1 MWPSFTDIMTVV
13 VLIFL
18 VALVII
24 LMRNTELV
32 GQLRESVS
40 QTETMTTQR
49 GEMEMRIA
57 TLGDEVV
64 RLRSVLAQAEAER
77 SAAEETIVLKES
89 EISALLDDVG
99 ALQKVREALAA
110 EKAGL
115 TEELASVE
123 NERQQ
128 LSTEK
133 AALSEELAGV
143 TSEREQLSEEK
154 AALLNTQQELEG
166 ELAALEQDRAA
177 LQGVK
182 ESLQAEV
189 AGLIA
194 TRQQLSTEKAALS
207 EELAGVTSEREQLSE
222 EKAALLNTQQ
232 ELEGELAALEQDRA
246 ALQGVKES
254 LQAEVAGLIATR
266 QQLSTEKAALSEE
279 LAGVIAQSQNQLEQ
293 LAASEGLREQLSLD
307 LTNLNNALSELQ
319 SEQSRLILAAEAQAQ
334 DQATVVQARDA
345 LLRDRDAL
353 AEQVNALEVTRSAL
367 RTEVSALRN
376 EMAGLVRT
384 SVSTELALEE
394 SRLEGE
400 ELTARLAE
408 TALEYKLTK
417 EELAYLR
424 AQYADE
430 VEAFSKERELLVAA
444 HKTELDI
451 LRERHSDL
459 ESKYNRL
466 VRPARST
473 VGRFVVEVRFWKEG
487 DARRYSLRPAS
498 GSEISVSESDLHQ
511 QLTEMKARHG
521 EKLYTKVIPDDNSL
535 THGEAWSF
543 TNKILN
549 RYDYYY
555 QN

>member
-1 MWPSFTDIMTVV
+1 VAITRTDGFVDLRVSPTVSGRSDEDSVWPSFTDIMTVV

-18 VALVII
+18 VALVVI

-49 GEMEMRIA
+49 SDMEMRIA
-57 TLGDEVV
+57 ALGDEVV
-64 RLRSVLAQAEAER
+64 RLRSVLAQSEAER
-77 SAAEETIVLKES
+77 SAAKETIVLKES
-89 EISALLDDVG
+89 EISALLDDVS
-99 ALQKVREALAA
+99 ALQKVREALAG
-110 EKAGL
+110 EKAEL
-115 TEELASVE
+115 DKELAAVE
-123 NERQQ
+123 DERQQ
-128 LSTEK
+128 LTAEK
-133 AALSEELAGV
+133 TALSEELAGV

-154 AALLNTQQELEG
+154 T
-166 ELAALEQDRAA
+166 
-177 LQGVK
+177 
-182 ESLQAEV
+182 
-189 AGLIA
+189 
-194 TRQQLSTEKAALS
+194 ALS
-207 EELAGVTSEREQLSE
+207 EELAGV
-222 EKAALLNTQQ
+222 
-232 ELEGELAALEQDRA
+232 
-246 ALQGVKES
+246 V
-254 LQAEVAGLIATR
+254 
-266 QQLSTEKAALSEE
+266 
-279 LAGVIAQSQNQLEQ
+279 AQSQTQLEQ
-293 LAASEGLREQLSLD
+293 LAASEGLRQQLSLD
-307 LTNLNNALSELQ
+307 LTNLSNALSELQ
-319 SEQSRLILAAEAQAQ
+319 AEQSRLILAAEAQTQ
-334 DQATVVQARDA
+334 DQAAVVQARDA

-353 AEQVNALEVTRSAL
+353 AEQVNALGVARSAL

-384 SVSTELALEE
+384 GVSTELALEE

-430 VEAFSKERELLVAA
+430 VEAFSKERELLVAT
-444 HKTELDI
+444 HKAELDI

-498 GSEISVSESDLHQ
+498 GAERSVSESELHQ
-511 QLTEMKARHG
+511 QLTAMKARHG
-521 EKLYTKVIPDDNSL
+521 EKLYTKVMPDDNSL
-535 THGEAWSF
+535 THGEAWRF

>member
-57 TLGDEVV
+57 ALGDEVV

-115 TEELASVE
+115 TEELAAVE
-123 NERQQ
+123 DERQQ

-154 AALLNTQQELEG
+154 AAL
-166 ELAALEQDRAA
+166 
-177 LQGVK
+177 V
-182 ESLQAEV
+182 
-189 AGLIA
+189 
-194 TRQQLSTEKAALS
+194 STK
-207 EELAGVTSEREQLSE
+207 
-222 EKAALLNTQQ
+222 
-232 ELEGELAALEQDRA
+232 D
-246 ALQGVKES
+246 
-254 LQAEVAGLIATR
+254 
-266 QQLSTEKAALSEE
+266 QLSTEKAALSEE

-430 VEAFSKERELLVAA
+430 VEAFSKERELLVAT
-444 HKTELDI
+444 HKAELDI

-498 GSEISVSESDLHQ
+498 GSEISVSESELHQ
-511 QLTEMKARHG
+511 QLTAMKARHG
-521 EKLYTKVIPDDNSL
+521 EKLYTKVMPDDNSL
-535 THGEAWSF
+535 THGEAWRF

>member
-1 MWPSFTDIMTVV
+1 MAITRTDGFVDLRVSPTVSGRSDEDSVWPSFTDIMTVV

-99 ALQKVREALAA
+99 EMQKVRQALAS
-110 EKAGL
+110 EKADL
-115 TEELASVE
+115 TEELAAVE

-154 AALLNTQQELEG
+154 TALLATQQQLE
-166 ELAALEQDRAA
+166 D
-177 LQGVK
+177 
-182 ESLQAEV
+182 SLV
-189 AGLIA
+189 
-194 TRQQLSTEKAALS
+194 S
-207 EELAGVTSEREQLSE
+207 
-222 EKAALLNTQQ
+222 
-232 ELEGELAALEQDRA
+232 LEQDRA

-319 SEQSRLILAAEAQAQ
+319 SEQSRLILAAEARAQ
-334 DQATVVQARDA
+334 YQATVVQARDA

-367 RTEVSALRN
+367 RTEVVALRN
-376 EMAGLVRT
+376 ERAGLVRT
-384 SVSTELALEE
+384 SVSTQLALEE

-430 VEAFSKERELLVAA
+430 VEAFSKERELLGAI
-444 HKTELDI
+444 HKAELDI

-473 VGRFVVEVRFWKEG
+473 VGRIVIEVRFWKEG
-487 DARRYSLRPAS
+487 DVRRYSLRPAS
-498 GSEISVSESDLHQ
+498 GSEISVSESELHQ
-511 QLTEMKARHG
+511 QLTAMKARHG
-521 EKLYTKVIPDDNSL
+521 EKLYTKVMPDDNSL
-535 THGEAWSF
+535 THGEAWRF

>member
-1 MWPSFTDIMTVV
+1 MTVV

-18 VALVII
+18 VALVVI

-32 GQLRESVS
+32 GQLRESVT
-40 QTETMTTQR
+40 QTETMTNQR
-49 GEMEMRIA
+49 SEMEMRMA
-57 TLGDEVV
+57 SLGDEVV

-77 SAAEETIVLKES
+77 SAAEETIVVKES

-99 ALQKVREALAA
+99 ALQKAREALAT
-110 EKAGL
+110 EKAKL
-115 TEELASVE
+115 DEELSAVE
-123 NERQQ
+123 EERQQ
-128 LSTEK
+128 LTAEK

-154 AALLNTQQELEG
+154 TALLTTQQELVA
-166 ELAALEQDRAA
+166 ELASLEQDQAA
-177 LQGVK
+177 LQDVK

-189 AGLIA
+189 AALSA
-194 TRQQLSTEKAALS
+194 TRQQLTAEKTTLS
-207 EELAGVTSEREQLSE
+207 EELAGVT
-222 EKAALLNTQQ
+222 
-232 ELEGELAALEQDRA
+232 
-246 ALQGVKES
+246 
-254 LQAEVAGLIATR
+254 
-266 QQLSTEKAALSEE
+266 
-279 LAGVIAQSQNQLEQ
+279 AQSQTQLEQ

-307 LTNLNNALSELQ
+307 LANLSNALSELQ
-319 SEQSRLILAAEAQAQ
+319 AEQRRLILANEAQTQ
-334 DQATVVQARDA
+334 DQASVVQTRDA

-353 AEQVNALEVTRSAL
+353 ADQVNALEVARSAL

-459 ESKYNRL
+459 EGKYNRL

-473 VGRFVVEVRFWKEG
+473 VGRFVVEVHFRKEG
-487 DARRYSLRPAS
+487 DAYRYALRPAS
-498 GSEISVSESDLHQ
+498 GVETPVSEAELHQ
-511 QLTEMKARHG
+511 QLTALKARYG
-521 EKLYTKVIPDDNSL
+521 DKLYTKVMLDNSL
-535 THGEAWSF
+535 SHGEAWRF
-543 TNKILN
+543 TSKIHN

-555 QN
+555 QD

>member
-1 MWPSFTDIMTVV
+1 M
-13 VLIFL
+13 
-18 VALVII
+18 
-24 LMRNTELV
+24 
-32 GQLRESVS
+32 
-40 QTETMTTQR
+40 
-49 GEMEMRIA
+49 
-57 TLGDEVV
+57 
-64 RLRSVLAQAEAER
+64 
-77 SAAEETIVLKES
+77 
-89 EISALLDDVG
+89 
-99 ALQKVREALAA
+99 
-110 EKAGL
+110 
-115 TEELASVE
+115 
-123 NERQQ
+123 
-128 LSTEK
+128 
-133 AALSEELAGV
+133 

-154 AALLNTQQELEG
+154 T
-166 ELAALEQDRAA
+166 
-177 LQGVK
+177 
-182 ESLQAEV
+182 
-189 AGLIA
+189 
-194 TRQQLSTEKAALS
+194 
-207 EELAGVTSEREQLSE
+207 
-222 EKAALLNTQQ
+222 
-232 ELEGELAALEQDRA
+232 
-246 ALQGVKES
+246 
-254 LQAEVAGLIATR
+254 
-266 QQLSTEKAALSEE
+266 ALSEE
-279 LAGVIAQSQNQLEQ
+279 LAGVIAQSQTQLEQ
-293 LAASEGLREQLSLD
+293 LAASEGLRDQLSLD

-319 SEQSRLILAAEAQAQ
+319 AEQNRLILAAEAQTQ
-334 DQATVVQARDA
+334 DQAAVVQARDA

-353 AEQVNALEVTRSAL
+353 AEQVNALGVARSAL

-444 HKTELDI
+444 HKSELDI

-498 GSEISVSESDLHQ
+498 GAERSVSESELQQ
-511 QLTEMKARHG
+511 QLTAMKARHG
-521 EKLYTKVIPDDNSL
+521 AKLYTKVIPDDNSL
-535 THGEAWSF
+535 THGEAWRF
-543 TNKILN
+543 TTKILN

>member
-1 MWPSFTDIMTVV
+1 MAITRTDGFVDLRVSPTVSGRSDEDSVWPSFTDIMTVV

-18 VALVII
+18 VALVVI

-49 GEMEMRIA
+49 SDMEMRIA
-57 TLGDEVV
+57 ALGDEVV
-64 RLRSVLAQAEAER
+64 RLRSVLAQSETER

-89 EISALLDDVG
+89 EISTLLDDVS
-99 ALQKVREALAA
+99 ALQKAREALAG
-110 EKAGL
+110 EKAKL
-115 TEELASVE
+115 DKELAAVE
-123 NERQQ
+123 DERQQ
-128 LSTEK
+128 LTTEK
-133 AALSEELAGV
+133 AALSEQLAGV

-154 AALLNTQQELEG
+154 AALLTTQQELEG
-166 ELAALEQDRAA
+166 ELASLEQDRAA

-194 TRQQLSTEKAALS
+194 TRQQLTTEKAALS
-207 EELAGVTSEREQLSE
+207 EQ
-222 EKAALLNTQQ
+222 
-232 ELEGELAALEQDRA
+232 
-246 ALQGVKES
+246 
-254 LQAEVAGLIATR
+254 
-266 QQLSTEKAALSEE
+266 
-279 LAGVIAQSQNQLEQ
+279 LAGVIAQSQTQLEQ
-293 LAASEGLREQLSLD
+293 LAASEGLRQQLSLD
-307 LTNLNNALSELQ
+307 LTNLTNALSELQ
-319 SEQSRLILAAEAQAQ
+319 AEQSRLILAAEAQTQ
-334 DQATVVQARDA
+334 DQAAVVQARDA

-353 AEQVNALEVTRSAL
+353 AEQVNALGVARSAL

-444 HKTELDI
+444 HKAELDI

-487 DARRYSLRPAS
+487 DALRYSLRPAS
-498 GSEISVSESDLHQ
+498 GAERSVSESELHQ
-511 QLTEMKARHG
+511 QLTAMKARHG
-521 EKLYTKVIPDDNSL
+521 EKLYTKVMPDDNSL
-535 THGEAWSF
+535 THGEAWRF

>member
-1 MWPSFTDIMTVV
+1 MAG
-13 VLIFL
+13 L
-18 VALVII
+18 
-24 LMRNTELV
+24 
-32 GQLRESVS
+32 
-40 QTETMTTQR
+40 
-49 GEMEMRIA
+49 IA
-57 TLGDEVV
+57 T
-64 RLRSVLAQAEAER
+64 
-77 SAAEETIVLKES
+77 
-89 EISALLDDVG
+89 
-99 ALQKVREALAA
+99 
-110 EKAGL
+110 
-115 TEELASVE
+115 
-123 NERQQ
+123 RQQ
-128 LSTEK
+128 LTAEK

-154 AALLNTQQELEG
+154 TALLTTQQQLEDQ
-166 ELAALEQDRAA
+166 LASLEQDRAA

-182 ESLQAEV
+182 ESLQTEV

-194 TRQQLSTEKAALS
+194 TRQQLTAEKTTLS
-207 EELAGVTSEREQLSE
+207 EELAGVT
-222 EKAALLNTQQ
+222 
-232 ELEGELAALEQDRA
+232 
-246 ALQGVKES
+246 
-254 LQAEVAGLIATR
+254 
-266 QQLSTEKAALSEE
+266 
-279 LAGVIAQSQNQLEQ
+279 AQSQTQLEQ

-319 SEQSRLILAAEAQAQ
+319 AEQKRLILAAEAQTQ
-334 DQATVVQARDA
+334 DQATVVRARDD

-353 AEQVNALEVTRSAL
+353 ADQVNALGVARSAL

-384 SVSTELALEE
+384 GVSTELALEE

-487 DARRYSLRPAS
+487 DSRRYSLRPAS
-498 GSEISVSESDLHQ
+498 GLELSVSESELHQ
-511 QLTEMKARHG
+511 QLTAMKARHG
-521 EKLYTKVIPDDNSL
+521 EKLYTKVMPDDNSL
-535 THGEAWSF
+535 THGEAWRF
-543 TNKILN
+543 TTKILN

>member
-1 MWPSFTDIMTVV
+1 VAITRTDGFVDLRVSPTVSGRSDEDSVWPSFTDIMTVV

-18 VALVII
+18 VALVVI

-49 GEMEMRIA
+49 SDMEMRIA
-57 TLGDEVV
+57 ALGDEVV
-64 RLRSVLAQAEAER
+64 RLRSVLAQSEAER

-89 EISALLDDVG
+89 EISALLDDVS
-99 ALQKVREALAA
+99 ALQKVREALAG
-110 EKAGL
+110 EKAEL
-115 TEELASVE
+115 DKELAAVE
-123 NERQQ
+123 DERQQ
-128 LSTEK
+128 LTAEK
-133 AALSEELAGV
+133 TALSEELAGV

-154 AALLNTQQELEG
+154 TALVTTQQQLEDQ
-166 ELAALEQDRAA
+166 LASLEQDRAA

-182 ESLQAEV
+182 ESLQTEV

-194 TRQQLSTEKAALS
+194 TRQQLTAEKTALS
-207 EELAGVTSEREQLSE
+207 EELAGV
-222 EKAALLNTQQ
+222 
-232 ELEGELAALEQDRA
+232 
-246 ALQGVKES
+246 V
-254 LQAEVAGLIATR
+254 
-266 QQLSTEKAALSEE
+266 
-279 LAGVIAQSQNQLEQ
+279 AQSQTQLEQ
-293 LAASEGLREQLSLD
+293 LAASEGLRQQLSLD
-307 LTNLNNALSELQ
+307 LTNLSNALSELQ
-319 SEQSRLILAAEAQAQ
+319 AEQSRLILAAEAQTQ
-334 DQATVVQARDA
+334 DQAAVVQARDA

-353 AEQVNALEVTRSAL
+353 AEQVNALGVARSAL

-384 SVSTELALEE
+384 GVSTELALEE

-430 VEAFSKERELLVAA
+430 VEAFSKERELLVAT
-444 HKTELDI
+444 HKAELDI

-487 DARRYSLRPAS
+487 DARRYSLRPGS
-498 GSEISVSESDLHQ
+498 GAERSVSESELHQ
-511 QLTEMKARHG
+511 QLTAMKARHG
-521 EKLYTKVIPDDNSL
+521 EKLYTKVMPDDNSL
-535 THGEAWSF
+535 THGEAWRF

>member
-1 MWPSFTDIMTVV
+1 MAITRTDGFVDLRVSPTVSGRSDEDSVWPSFTDIMTVV

-57 TLGDEVV
+57 ALGDEVV

-77 SAAEETIVLKES
+77 SAADETIVLRES

-115 TEELASVE
+115 TEELAAVE
-123 NERQQ
+123 DERQQ

-154 AALLNTQQELEG
+154 TALLATQQQLEDS
-166 ELAALEQDRAA
+166 LASLEQDRAA

-207 EELAGVTSEREQLSE
+207 EELAGVT
-222 EKAALLNTQQ
+222 
-232 ELEGELAALEQDRA
+232 
-246 ALQGVKES
+246 
-254 LQAEVAGLIATR
+254 
-266 QQLSTEKAALSEE
+266 
-279 LAGVIAQSQNQLEQ
+279 AQSQNQLEQ

-319 SEQSRLILAAEAQAQ
+319 SEQSRLILAAEARAQ
-334 DQATVVQARDA
+334 DQATVVQARDT

-430 VEAFSKERELLVAA
+430 VEAFSKERELLVAT
-444 HKTELDI
+444 HKAELDI

-466 VRPARST
+466 VRPARSK

-498 GSEISVSESDLHQ
+498 GSEISVSESELHQ
-511 QLTEMKARHG
+511 QLTAMKARHG
-521 EKLYTKVIPDDNSL
+521 EKLYTKVMPDDNSL
-535 THGEAWSF
+535 THGEAWRF

>member
-1 MWPSFTDIMTVV
+1 VAITRTDGFVDLRVSPTVSGRSDEDSVWPSFTDIMTVV

-57 TLGDEVV
+57 ALGDEVV
-64 RLRSVLAQAEAER
+64 RLRSVLAQTEAER

-115 TEELASVE
+115 TEELAAVE
-123 NERQQ
+123 DDRQQ

-154 AALLNTQQELEG
+154 AALLTTQQELEG
-166 ELAALEQDRAA
+166 ELAALEQDRTA

-189 AGLIA
+189 AELIA

-222 EKAALLNTQQ
+222 EKAALVSTK
-232 ELEGELAALEQDRA
+232 D
-246 ALQGVKES
+246 
-254 LQAEVAGLIATR
+254 
-266 QQLSTEKAALSEE
+266 QLTTEKAALSEE

-307 LTNLNNALSELQ
+307 LTNLTNALSELQ
-319 SEQSRLILAAEAQAQ
+319 AEQRRLILAAEAQAQ

-353 AEQVNALEVTRSAL
+353 AEQVNALEVARSAL

-394 SRLEGE
+394 SRLESE

-535 THGEAWSF
+535 THGEAWRF

>member
-1 MWPSFTDIMTVV
+1 MAITRTDGFVDLRVSPTVSGRSDEDSVWPSFTDIMTVV

-57 TLGDEVV
+57 ALGDEVV

-77 SAAEETIVLKES
+77 SAADETIVLRES

-115 TEELASVE
+115 TEELAAVE
-123 NERQQ
+123 DERQQ

-154 AALLNTQQELEG
+154 TALLATQQQLEDS
-166 ELAALEQDRAA
+166 LASLEQDRAA

-207 EELAGVTSEREQLSE
+207 EELAGVT
-222 EKAALLNTQQ
+222 
-232 ELEGELAALEQDRA
+232 
-246 ALQGVKES
+246 
-254 LQAEVAGLIATR
+254 
-266 QQLSTEKAALSEE
+266 
-279 LAGVIAQSQNQLEQ
+279 AQSQNQLEQ

-319 SEQSRLILAAEAQAQ
+319 SEQSRLILAAEARAQ
-334 DQATVVQARDA
+334 DQATVVQARDT

-430 VEAFSKERELLVAA
+430 VEAFSKERELLVAT
-444 HKTELDI
+444 HKAELDI

-473 VGRFVVEVRFWKEG
+473 VGRIVIEVRFWKEG
-487 DARRYSLRPAS
+487 DVGRYSLRPAS
-498 GSEISVSESDLHQ
+498 GSETSVSESELHQ
-511 QLTEMKARHG
+511 QLTAMKARHG
-521 EKLYTKVIPDDNSL
+521 EKLYTKVMPDDNSL
-535 THGEAWSF
+535 THGEAWRF

>member
-1 MWPSFTDIMTVV
+1 MAITRTDGFVDLRVSPTVSGRSDEDSVWPSFTDIMTVV

-57 TLGDEVV
+57 ALGDEVV

-115 TEELASVE
+115 TEELAAVE
-123 NERQQ
+123 DE
-128 LSTEK
+128 
-133 AALSEELAGV
+133 
-143 TSEREQLSEEK
+143 
-154 AALLNTQQELEG
+154 
-166 ELAALEQDRAA
+166 
-177 LQGVK
+177 
-182 ESLQAEV
+182 
-189 AGLIA
+189 
-194 TRQQLSTEKAALS
+194 
-207 EELAGVTSEREQLSE
+207 
-222 EKAALLNTQQ
+222 
-232 ELEGELAALEQDRA
+232 
-246 ALQGVKES
+246 
-254 LQAEVAGLIATR
+254 R

-367 RTEVSALRN
+367 RTEVGALRN

-430 VEAFSKERELLVAA
+430 VEAFSKERELLVAT
-444 HKTELDI
+444 HKAELDI

-473 VGRFVVEVRFWKEG
+473 VGRIVIEVRFWKEG
-487 DARRYSLRPAS
+487 DVRRYSLRPAS
-498 GSEISVSESDLHQ
+498 GSEISVSESELHQ
-511 QLTEMKARHG
+511 QLTAMKARHG
-521 EKLYTKVIPDDNSL
+521 EKLYTKVMPDDNSL
-535 THGEAWSF
+535 THGEAWRF

>member
-1 MWPSFTDIMTVV
+1 M
-13 VLIFL
+13 
-18 VALVII
+18 
-24 LMRNTELV
+24 
-32 GQLRESVS
+32 
-40 QTETMTTQR
+40 
-49 GEMEMRIA
+49 
-57 TLGDEVV
+57 
-64 RLRSVLAQAEAER
+64 
-77 SAAEETIVLKES
+77 
-89 EISALLDDVG
+89 
-99 ALQKVREALAA
+99 
-110 EKAGL
+110 
-115 TEELASVE
+115 AS
-123 NERQQ
+123 
-128 LSTEK
+128 
-133 AALSEELAGV
+133 
-143 TSEREQLSEEK
+143 
-154 AALLNTQQELEG
+154 
-166 ELAALEQDRAA
+166 LEQDRAA

-207 EELAGVTSEREQLSE
+207 EELAGVT
-222 EKAALLNTQQ
+222 
-232 ELEGELAALEQDRA
+232 
-246 ALQGVKES
+246 
-254 LQAEVAGLIATR
+254 
-266 QQLSTEKAALSEE
+266 
-279 LAGVIAQSQNQLEQ
+279 AQSQNQLEQ

-319 SEQSRLILAAEAQAQ
+319 SEQSRLILAAEARAQ
-334 DQATVVQARDA
+334 DQATVVQARDT

-430 VEAFSKERELLVAA
+430 VEAFSKERELLVAT
-444 HKTELDI
+444 HKAELDI

-466 VRPARST
+466 VRPARSK

-498 GSEISVSESDLHQ
+498 GSEISVSESELHQ
-511 QLTEMKARHG
+511 QLTAMKARHG
-521 EKLYTKVIPDDNSL
+521 EKLYTKVMPDDNSL
-535 THGEAWSF
+535 THGEAWRF

>member
-1 MWPSFTDIMTVV
+1 VV

-18 VALVII
+18 VALVVI

-49 GEMEMRIA
+49 SDMEMRIA
-57 TLGDEVV
+57 ALGDEVV
-64 RLRSVLAQAEAER
+64 RLRSVLAQSEAER

-89 EISALLDDVG
+89 EISALLDDVS
-99 ALQKVREALAA
+99 ALQKVREALAG
-110 EKAGL
+110 EKAEL
-115 TEELASVE
+115 DKELAAVE
-123 NERQQ
+123 DERQQ
-128 LSTEK
+128 LTAEK
-133 AALSEELAGV
+133 TALSEELAGV

-154 AALLNTQQELEG
+154 TALVTTQQQLEDQ
-166 ELAALEQDRAA
+166 LASLEQDRAA

-182 ESLQAEV
+182 ESLQTEV

-194 TRQQLSTEKAALS
+194 TRQQLTAEKTALS
-207 EELAGVTSEREQLSE
+207 EELAGV
-222 EKAALLNTQQ
+222 
-232 ELEGELAALEQDRA
+232 
-246 ALQGVKES
+246 V
-254 LQAEVAGLIATR
+254 
-266 QQLSTEKAALSEE
+266 
-279 LAGVIAQSQNQLEQ
+279 AQSQTQLEQ
-293 LAASEGLREQLSLD
+293 LAASEGLRQQLSLD
-307 LTNLNNALSELQ
+307 LTNLSNALSELQ
-319 SEQSRLILAAEAQAQ
+319 AEQSRLILAAEAQTQ
-334 DQATVVQARDA
+334 DQAAVVQARDA

-353 AEQVNALEVTRSAL
+353 AEQVNALGVARSAL

-384 SVSTELALEE
+384 GVSTELALEE

-430 VEAFSKERELLVAA
+430 VEAFSKERELLVAT
-444 HKTELDI
+444 HKAELDI

-487 DARRYSLRPAS
+487 DARRYSLRPGS
-498 GSEISVSESDLHQ
+498 GAERSVSESELHQ
-511 QLTEMKARHG
+511 QLTAMKARHG
-521 EKLYTKVIPDDNSL
+521 EKLYTKVMPDDNSL
-535 THGEAWSF
+535 THGEAWRF

>member
-1 MWPSFTDIMTVV
+1 MAITRTDGFVDLRVSPTVSGRSDEDSVWPSFTDIMTVV

-18 VALVII
+18 VALVVI

-49 GEMEMRIA
+49 SDMEMRIA
-57 TLGDEVV
+57 ALGDEVV

-77 SAAEETIVLKES
+77 SSAEETIVLKES

-99 ALQKVREALAA
+99 GLQKAREALAA
-110 EKAGL
+110 EKAEL
-115 TEELASVE
+115 NEELAAVE
-123 NERQQ
+123 DERQQ
-128 LSTEK
+128 LTAEK

-154 AALLNTQQELEG
+154 T
-166 ELAALEQDRAA
+166 
-177 LQGVK
+177 
-182 ESLQAEV
+182 
-189 AGLIA
+189 
-194 TRQQLSTEKAALS
+194 ALS
-207 EELAGVTSEREQLSE
+207 
-222 EKAALLNTQQ
+222 
-232 ELEGELAALEQDRA
+232 
-246 ALQGVKES
+246 KE
-254 LQAEVAGLIATR
+254 I
-266 QQLSTEKAALSEE
+266 
-279 LAGVIAQSQNQLEQ
+279 AGVIAKSQNQLEQ
-293 LAASEGLREQLSLD
+293 LAASEGLRQQLSLD

-319 SEQSRLILAAEAQAQ
+319 AEQSRLILAAEAQAQ
-334 DQATVVQARDA
+334 DQAAVVQARDA

-353 AEQVNALEVTRSAL
+353 AEQVNALGVTRSAL

-384 SVSTELALEE
+384 GVSTELALEE

-451 LRERHSDL
+451 LRESHSDL

-473 VGRFVVEVRFWKEG
+473 VGRFVVEVHFRKEG
-487 DARRYSLRPAS
+487 DSYRYALRPAS
-498 GSEISVSESDLHQ
+498 GVETPVTEAELHQ
-511 QLTEMKARHG
+511 QLTALKARYG
-521 EKLYTKVIPDDNSL
+521 DKLYTKVMLDNSL
-535 THGEAWSF
+535 SHGEAWRF
-543 TNKILN
+543 TSKIHN

-555 QN
+555 QD

>member
-1 MWPSFTDIMTVV
+1 MAITRTDGFVDLRVSPTVSGRSDEDSVWPSFTDIMTVV

-154 AALLNTQQELEG
+154 TALLATQQELEDS
-166 ELAALEQDRAA
+166 LAALEQDRAA

-207 EELAGVTSEREQLSE
+207 AELAGVTSEREQLSE
-222 EKAALLNTQQ
+222 EKAALVSTK
-232 ELEGELAALEQDRA
+232 D
-246 ALQGVKES
+246 
-254 LQAEVAGLIATR
+254 
-266 QQLSTEKAALSEE
+266 QLSTEKAALSEE

-535 THGEAWSF
+535 THGEAWRF

>member
-1 MWPSFTDIMTVV
+1 M
-13 VLIFL
+13 
-18 VALVII
+18 
-24 LMRNTELV
+24 
-32 GQLRESVS
+32 
-40 QTETMTTQR
+40 
-49 GEMEMRIA
+49 
-57 TLGDEVV
+57 
-64 RLRSVLAQAEAER
+64 
-77 SAAEETIVLKES
+77 
-89 EISALLDDVG
+89 
-99 ALQKVREALAA
+99 
-110 EKAGL
+110 
-115 TEELASVE
+115 
-123 NERQQ
+123 
-128 LSTEK
+128 
-133 AALSEELAGV
+133 
-143 TSEREQLSEEK
+143 
-154 AALLNTQQELEG
+154 
-166 ELAALEQDRAA
+166 
-177 LQGVK
+177 
-182 ESLQAEV
+182 
-189 AGLIA
+189 
-194 TRQQLSTEKAALS
+194 
-207 EELAGVTSEREQLSE
+207 
-222 EKAALLNTQQ
+222 
-232 ELEGELAALEQDRA
+232 
-246 ALQGVKES
+246 QGVKES

-473 VGRFVVEVRFWKEG
+473 VGRVVVEVRFWKEG

>member
-57 TLGDEVV
+57 ALGDEVV

-77 SAAEETIVLKES
+77 SAAEETTVLKES

-115 TEELASVE
+115 TEELAAVE
-123 NERQQ
+123 DERQQ
-128 LSTEK
+128 LTTEK

-154 AALLNTQQELEG
+154 AALLATQQQLEDS
-166 ELAALEQDRAA
+166 LASLEQDRAA

-189 AGLIA
+189 AELIA
-194 TRQQLSTEKAALS
+194 TRQQLTTEKAALS

-222 EKAALLNTQQ
+222 EKAALVSTK
-232 ELEGELAALEQDRA
+232 D
-246 ALQGVKES
+246 
-254 LQAEVAGLIATR
+254 
-266 QQLSTEKAALSEE
+266 QLTTEKAALSEE

-319 SEQSRLILAAEAQAQ
+319 SEQSRLILAAEAQVQ
-334 DQATVVQARDA
+334 DRAAVVQARDA

-367 RTEVSALRN
+367 RTEVGALRN

-430 VEAFSKERELLVAA
+430 VEAFSKERELLVAT
-444 HKTELDI
+444 HKAELDI

-473 VGRFVVEVRFWKEG
+473 VGRVVVEVRFWKEG
-487 DARRYSLRPAS
+487 DVRRYSLRPAS
-498 GSEISVSESDLHQ
+498 GSEISVSESELHQ
-511 QLTEMKARHG
+511 QLTAMKARHG
-521 EKLYTKVIPDDNSL
+521 EELYTKVIPDDNSL
-535 THGEAWSF
+535 THGEAWRF

>member
-1 MWPSFTDIMTVV
+1 MAITRTDGFVDLRVSPTVSGRADEDSVWPSFTDIMTVV
-13 VLIFL
+13 VRIFL

-49 GEMEMRIA
+49 SDMEMRIA

-77 SAAEETIVLKES
+77 SAAEETIVLKEG
-89 EISALLDDVG
+89 EISALLNDVG
-99 ALQKVREALAA
+99 ALQKVREALAS

-115 TEELASVE
+115 AEELAAVE
-123 NERQQ
+123 DERQQ
-128 LSTEK
+128 LT
-133 AALSEELAGV
+133 
-143 TSEREQLSEEK
+143 
-154 AALLNTQQELEG
+154 
-166 ELAALEQDRAA
+166 
-177 LQGVK
+177 
-182 ESLQAEV
+182 
-189 AGLIA
+189 
-194 TRQQLSTEKAALS
+194 
-207 EELAGVTSEREQLSE
+207 
-222 EKAALLNTQQ
+222 
-232 ELEGELAALEQDRA
+232 
-246 ALQGVKES
+246 
-254 LQAEVAGLIATR
+254 
-266 QQLSTEKAALSEE
+266 TEKAALSEE

-293 LAASEGLREQLSLD
+293 LAASEGVREQLSLD
-307 LTNLNNALSELQ
+307 LTSLNNALSELQ
-319 SEQSRLILAAEAQAQ
+319 SEQRRLILAAQAQAE
-334 DQATVVQARDA
+334 DQATVVQTRDA

-400 ELTARLAE
+400 ELTARLTE

-451 LRERHSDL
+451 LRERHSNL

-473 VGRFVVEVRFWKEG
+473 VGRFVVEVHFRKEG
-487 DARRYSLRPAS
+487 DSYRYALRPAS
-498 GSEISVSESDLHQ
+498 GVETPVTEAELHQ
-511 QLTEMKARHG
+511 QLTALKARYG
-521 EKLYTKVIPDDNSL
+521 DKLYTKVMLDNSL
-535 THGEAWSF
+535 SHGEAWRF
-543 TNKILN
+543 TSKIHN

-555 QN
+555 QD

>member
-32 GQLRESVS
+32 GQLREAVS

-49 GEMEMRIA
+49 SDMEMRIA
-57 TLGDEVV
+57 ALGDEVV
-64 RLRSVLAQAEAER
+64 RLRSVLAQSDAER
-77 SAAEETIVLKES
+77 SAAEETIVLKEG
-89 EISALLDDVG
+89 EISALLDDVS
-99 ALQKVREALAA
+99 ALQKVREALAG
-110 EKAGL
+110 EKAEL
-115 TEELASVE
+115 DKELAVVE
-123 NERQQ
+123 DERQQ
-128 LSTEK
+128 LTAAK
-133 AALSEELAGV
+133 TALSEELAGV

-154 AALLNTQQELEG
+154 T
-166 ELAALEQDRAA
+166 
-177 LQGVK
+177 
-182 ESLQAEV
+182 
-189 AGLIA
+189 
-194 TRQQLSTEKAALS
+194 ALS
-207 EELAGVTSEREQLSE
+207 
-222 EKAALLNTQQ
+222 
-232 ELEGELAALEQDRA
+232 
-246 ALQGVKES
+246 KE
-254 LQAEVAGLIATR
+254 I
-266 QQLSTEKAALSEE
+266 
-279 LAGVIAQSQNQLEQ
+279 AGVIAKSQNQLEQ
-293 LAASEGLREQLSLD
+293 LAASEGLRQQLSLD

-319 SEQSRLILAAEAQAQ
+319 AEQSRLILAAEAQAQ
-334 DQATVVQARDA
+334 DQAAVVQARDA

-353 AEQVNALEVTRSAL
+353 AEQVNALGVTRSAL

-384 SVSTELALEE
+384 GVSTELALEE

-473 VGRFVVEVRFWKEG
+473 VGRFVVEVHFRKQG
-487 DARRYSLRPAS
+487 DSYRYALRPAS
-498 GSEISVSESDLHQ
+498 GVETPVTEAELHQ
-511 QLTEMKARHG
+511 QLTALKARYG
-521 EKLYTKVIPDDNSL
+521 DKLYTKVMLDNSL
-535 THGEAWSF
+535 SHGEAWRF
-543 TNKILN
+543 TSKIHN

-555 QN
+555 QD

>member
-1 MWPSFTDIMTVV
+1 VAITRTDGFVDLRVSPTVSGRSDEDSVWPSFTDIMTVV

-154 AALLNTQQELEG
+154 TALLATQQELEDS
-166 ELAALEQDRAA
+166 LAALEQDRAA

-207 EELAGVTSEREQLSE
+207 AELAGVTSEREQLSE
-222 EKAALLNTQQ
+222 EKAALVSTK
-232 ELEGELAALEQDRA
+232 D
-246 ALQGVKES
+246 
-254 LQAEVAGLIATR
+254 
-266 QQLSTEKAALSEE
+266 QLSTEKAALSEE

-535 THGEAWSF
+535 THGEAWRF

>member
-18 VALVII
+18 VALVVI

-49 GEMEMRIA
+49 SDMEMRIA
-57 TLGDEVV
+57 ALGDEVV

-89 EISALLDDVG
+89 EISALLDDVS

-110 EKAGL
+110 EKTQL
-115 TEELASVE
+115 DKELAAVE
-123 NERQQ
+123 DERQQ
-128 LSTEK
+128 LTAEK

-154 AALLNTQQELEG
+154 T
-166 ELAALEQDRAA
+166 
-177 LQGVK
+177 V
-182 ESLQAEV
+182 
-189 AGLIA
+189 
-194 TRQQLSTEKAALS
+194 LS
-207 EELAGVTSEREQLSE
+207 EE
-222 EKAALLNTQQ
+222 
-232 ELEGELAALEQDRA
+232 
-246 ALQGVKES
+246 
-254 LQAEVAGLIATR
+254 I
-266 QQLSTEKAALSEE
+266 
-279 LAGVIAQSQNQLEQ
+279 AGVIAQSQTQLEQ
-293 LAASEGLREQLSLD
+293 LAASEGLRQQLSLD

-319 SEQSRLILAAEAQAQ
+319 AEQSRLILAAETQTQ
-334 DQATVVQARDA
+334 DQAAVVQARDA

-353 AEQVNALEVTRSAL
+353 AEQVNALGVARSAL
-367 RTEVSALRN
+367 RTEVSALRT

-430 VEAFSKERELLVAA
+430 VEAFSKERELLAAA
-444 HKTELDI
+444 HKAELDI

-498 GSEISVSESDLHQ
+498 GVERSVSESELHQ
-511 QLTEMKARHG
+511 QLTAMKARHG
-521 EKLYTKVIPDDNSL
+521 EKLYTKVMPDDNSL
-535 THGEAWSF
+535 THGEAWRF

>member
-115 TEELASVE
+115 TEELAAVE

-128 LSTEK
+128 LTAEK
-133 AALSEELAGV
+133 AVLSEELAGV

-154 AALLNTQQELEG
+154 TALLATQQELEDS
-166 ELAALEQDRAA
+166 LASLEQDRAA

-222 EKAALLNTQQ
+222 EKAALVSTK
-232 ELEGELAALEQDRA
+232 D
-246 ALQGVKES
+246 
-254 LQAEVAGLIATR
+254 
-266 QQLSTEKAALSEE
+266 QLSTEKAALSEE

-293 LAASEGLREQLSLD
+293 LAASEGVREQLSLD

-334 DQATVVQARDA
+334 DQATVVEARDA

-473 VGRFVVEVRFWKEG
+473 VGRVVVEVRFWKEG

>member
-1 MWPSFTDIMTVV
+1 MAITRTDGFVDLRVSPTVSGRSDEDSVWPSFTDIMTVV

-57 TLGDEVV
+57 ALGDEVV

-115 TEELASVE
+115 TEELAAVE
-123 NERQQ
+123 DE
-128 LSTEK
+128 
-133 AALSEELAGV
+133 
-143 TSEREQLSEEK
+143 
-154 AALLNTQQELEG
+154 
-166 ELAALEQDRAA
+166 
-177 LQGVK
+177 
-182 ESLQAEV
+182 
-189 AGLIA
+189 
-194 TRQQLSTEKAALS
+194 
-207 EELAGVTSEREQLSE
+207 
-222 EKAALLNTQQ
+222 
-232 ELEGELAALEQDRA
+232 
-246 ALQGVKES
+246 
-254 LQAEVAGLIATR
+254 R

-319 SEQSRLILAAEAQAQ
+319 SEQSRLILAAEARAQ
-334 DQATVVQARDA
+334 DQATVVQARDT

-430 VEAFSKERELLVAA
+430 VEAFSKERELLVAT
-444 HKTELDI
+444 HKAELDI

-466 VRPARST
+466 VRPARSK

-498 GSEISVSESDLHQ
+498 GSEISVSESELHQ
-511 QLTEMKARHG
+511 QLTAIKARHG
-521 EKLYTKVIPDDNSL
+521 EKLYTKVMPDDNSL
-535 THGEAWSF
+535 THGEAWRF

>member
-1 MWPSFTDIMTVV
+1 VAITRTDGFVDLRVSPTVSGRSDEDSVWPSFTDIMTVV

-154 AALLNTQQELEG
+154 TALLATQQELEDS
-166 ELAALEQDRAA
+166 LAALEQDRAA

-222 EKAALLNTQQ
+222 EKAALVSTK
-232 ELEGELAALEQDRA
+232 D
-246 ALQGVKES
+246 
-254 LQAEVAGLIATR
+254 
-266 QQLSTEKAALSEE
+266 QLSTEKAALSEE

-535 THGEAWSF
+535 THGEAWRF